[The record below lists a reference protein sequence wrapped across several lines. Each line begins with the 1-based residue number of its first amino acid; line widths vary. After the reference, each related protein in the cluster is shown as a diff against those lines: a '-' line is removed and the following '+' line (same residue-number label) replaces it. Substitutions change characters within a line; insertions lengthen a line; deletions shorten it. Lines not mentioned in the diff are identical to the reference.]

1 MQAGLIRWLNISHQ
15 NSFSPESFTNL
26 NQLTLYP
33 KKNIKGQA
41 KTGGNIIFNK
51 VYFKKFCKQLS
62 VVLVKVLIKPI
73 IVCIK

>member
-1 MQAGLIRWLNISHQ
+1 MVSLVSMALKLYPMDMT
-15 NSFSPESFTNL
+15 FSPESFTNL

-62 VVLVKVLIKPI
+62 VV
-73 IVCIK
+73 